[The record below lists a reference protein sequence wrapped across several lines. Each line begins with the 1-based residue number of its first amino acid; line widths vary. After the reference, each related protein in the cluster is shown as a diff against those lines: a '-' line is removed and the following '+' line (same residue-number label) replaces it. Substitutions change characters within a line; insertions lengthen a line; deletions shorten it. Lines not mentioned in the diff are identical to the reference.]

1 MAGAVMADDAGR
13 LARLLRWCGMA
24 LMAAGVLL
32 VVATL
37 LHPSRETATTI
48 VASEPRLVAAHV
60 VYTLAWLLVLLG
72 LPGLYAA
79 QRGGMGR
86 LGLVGFLTAFTG
98 TYLIAVTGN
107 FGFLAP
113 VLAKQSPA
121 VLDSISQYSP
131 VVIVNGLAA
140 ILFMIGYVLFG
151 VAMIRTA
158 TLPRWSGV
166 LVAVGAPAH
175 LLGFGIAQLVST
187 AAWPIA
193 ILGSVSL
200 GVGLGLVRLSAVA
213 RTGRFGRAC
222 VQRGRHDYE
231 HRIFGES
238 RRETTRHCAPRT
250 GDHLSGGCRTRRP
263 FLCGGRG
270 ADGVGALGVVA
281 ARSGRQYRTESL
293 VPHRR
298 RQRRRDHRQRAAR
311 PRAATAPDIV
321 GRRTGRGSRCGRRD
335 HPSLPAQLRCHPR
348 SRRDPADRLPVLAR
362 RQDVSILVGWC
373 FPRHC
378 SSSPCWPVPRFS

>member
-1 MAGAVMADDAGR
+1 MADDVGR
-13 LARLLRWCGMA
+13 LVRLLRWCGMA
-24 LMAAGVLL
+24 LMAAGVLM

-48 VASEPRLVAAHV
+48 VASESRLVAAHV

-86 LGLVGFLTAFTG
+86 LGLVGFLTAFSG

-158 TLPRWSGV
+158 TLPRWAGV

-175 LLGFGIAQLVST
+175 LLGFGISQLVST

-200 GVGLGLVRLSAVA
+200 GLGLGWPGYRMWRTPAASDVLFQIRPALTMSTGSSESPAANPPSTAHRVRVI
-213 RTGRFGRAC
+213 
-222 VQRGRHDYE
+222 
-231 HRIFGES
+231 IF
-238 RRETTRHCAPRT
+238 R
-250 GDHLSGGCRTRRP
+250 
-263 FLCGGRG
+263 
-270 ADGVGALGVVA
+270 VVA
-281 ARSGRQYRTESL
+281 GLAGLFFVVAVVLMASAPWVLLQPDQETRTELNRWFLTVAGSVDAITAGVL
-293 VPHRR
+293 L
-298 RQRRRDHRQRAAR
+298 ALALR
-311 PRAATAPDIV
+311 PRRTLLIV
-321 GRRTGRGSRCGRRD
+321 ELTGAVIVAGGLS
-335 HPSLPAQLRCHPR
+335 
-348 SRRDPADRLPVLAR
+348 
-362 RQDVSILVGWC
+362 
-373 FPRHC
+373 FP
-378 SSSPCWPVPRFS
+378 SSPHSPPSSRSVWSR

>member
-1 MAGAVMADDAGR
+1 MPGAEDAGR
-13 LARLLRWCGMA
+13 LVRLLSWCGMA
-24 LMAAGVLL
+24 LMAAGVLM

-48 VASEPRLVAAHV
+48 AASESRLVAAHV

-86 LGLVGFLTAFTG
+86 LGLAGLLTAFSG

-121 VLDSISQYSP
+121 VLDSISQYLP
-131 VVIVNGLAA
+131 VVIINGLAA

-158 TLPRWSGV
+158 TLPRWAGV

-193 ILGSVSL
+193 IVGSVSL
-200 GVGLGLVRLSAVA
+200 GAGLAWPGYRLW
-213 RTGRFGRAC
+213 RTPAAS
-222 VQRGRHDYE
+222 DLLP
-231 HRIFGES
+231 S
-238 RRETTRHCAPRT
+238 NNSTR
-250 GDHLSGGCRTRRP
+250 
-263 FLCGGRG
+263 
-270 ADGVGALGVVA
+270 V
-281 ARSGRQYRTESL
+281 
-293 VPHRR
+293 
-298 RQRRRDHRQRAAR
+298 
-311 PRAATAPDIV
+311 
-321 GRRTGRGSRCGRRD
+321 
-335 HPSLPAQLRCHPR
+335 
-348 SRRDPADRLPVLAR
+348 
-362 RQDVSILVGWC
+362 
-373 FPRHC
+373 
-378 SSSPCWPVPRFS
+378 

>member
-1 MAGAVMADDAGR
+1 MRPSRAAALDARYQSAETSVVRASDSTIRAPGDQERQAEEDNVGEPWWGGAVMADDAGR
-13 LARLLRWCGMA
+13 LARLFRWCGMA
-24 LMAAGVLL
+24 LIVGGVLM

-37 LHPSRETATTI
+37 LHPSRETAMTI
-48 VASEPRLVAAHV
+48 VASESRLVAAHV

-86 LGLVGFLTAFTG
+86 LGLVGFLTAFSG

-131 VVIVNGLAA
+131 VVIINGLAA
-140 ILFMIGYVLFG
+140 VLFMIGYVLFG

-175 LLGFGIAQLVST
+175 LLGFGIAQLVTT

-200 GVGLGLVRLSAVA
+200 GPAWLARLSAVA
-213 RTGRFGRAC
+213 HTGRFGCAC
-222 VQRGRHDYE
+222 FR
-231 HRIFGES
+231 
-238 RRETTRHCAPRT
+238 
-250 GDHLSGGCRTRRP
+250 
-263 FLCGGRG
+263 
-270 ADGVGALGVVA
+270 
-281 ARSGRQYRTESL
+281 
-293 VPHRR
+293 
-298 RQRRRDHRQRAAR
+298 
-311 PRAATAPDIV
+311 
-321 GRRTGRGSRCGRRD
+321 
-335 HPSLPAQLRCHPR
+335 
-348 SRRDPADRLPVLAR
+348 
-362 RQDVSILVGWC
+362 
-373 FPRHC
+373 
-378 SSSPCWPVPRFS
+378 